1 MSLAPAGSRRE
12 LLRSLGAVAIS
23 PPPLCHPAAAGLGL
37 PEPTPA
43 DHTGVFVLS
52 APPYAAIYLG
62 AEGQLGG
69 EALDRVSGFWRV
81 LGLTPPPDADNL
93 GTLLLLYA
101 ELADAEAAAHREAA
115 RRQLRRAR
123 DVLLWEH
130 VWSWAPAYLTAVGRL
145 GTPSLGQWAQLTLR
159 ALAREARQAAAPA
172 ALPLAL
178 RAAPAALGAASAVN
192 GRTQDRGDGLLSA
205 LLAPARSGVVL
216 TREDL
221 REAASVTGV
230 GYRLGERRY
239 TLEAMLSQDAAA
251 TLGWLSDFA
260 RQWAGWHAGQQ
271 PAAGPDPRHWWADRA
286 ARTEATLNDLQ
297 RQLVTAS

>member
-1 MSLAPAGSRRE
+1 MAKRKIAPMAMRAMLDERYNLS
-12 LLRSLGAVAIS
+12 AQI
-23 PPPLCHPAAAGLGL
+23 
-37 PEPTPA
+37 PEAERPV
-43 DHTGVFVLS
+43 VFVGPHEHHSNELPWRES
-52 APPYAAIYLG
+52 IADVVVI
-62 AEGQLGG
+62 G
-69 EALDRVSGFWRV
+69 EDADGHIDLADLERQLDRYAQR
-81 LGLTPPPDADNL
+81 PR

-101 ELADAEAAAHREAA
+101 ELADAEAAAHREAG

-130 VWSWAPAYLTAVGRL
+130 LWSWAPAYLTAVGRL
-145 GTPSLGQWAQLTLR
+145 GTPSLGQWAELTLR

-172 ALPLAL
+172 ALALAL
-178 RAAPAALGAASAVN
+178 RAAPAALGAASSVN
-192 GRTQDRGDGLLSA
+192 GRTKDRGDGLLGA

-260 RQWAGWHAGQQ
+260 RRWAGWHAGQQ

-286 ARTEATLNDLQ
+286 ARTAATLKDLQ
-297 RQLVTAS
+297 SRLVTAG